1 MATVETV
8 DQVVAAADNLV
19 ALARADRVLR
29 DKVTPAVIT
38 LQIPVIGAEV
48 VAHPQQVPTPAEP
61 VVT

>member
-1 MATVETV
+1 LPLVAEQVAKMATVETV

-38 LQIPVIGAEV
+38 LQILVIGVEV
-48 VAHPQQVPTPAEP
+48 VAHPQ
-61 VVT
+61 